1 MLRFNSKKIFTLYM
15 YAVIAIVS
23 VLIGG
28 IDYSNARCGT
38 SCSDWM
44 TNNLS
49 LLDVSPP
56 SSHITGDCCCSL
68 NKSLCAANSSSMT
81 CIFNVKTVKKPISR
95 HNQHQSYYLI
105 CGNNPALFMHKQVY
119 RDNFRHFFIKK
130 YPLYLQYS
138 ILIC

>member
-1 MLRFNSKKIFTLYM
+1 MLRFNSKTILTLYV

-28 IDYSNARCGT
+28 IDYGNARCGT
-38 SCSDWM
+38 GCSDRI

-49 LLDVSPP
+49 LVDVSPA

-68 NKSLCAANSSSMT
+68 KKSLCAANNSST
-81 CIFNVKTVKKPISR
+81 TYIFNVKTVQKPVSR
-95 HNQHQSYYLI
+95 HNPHQSHYLI
-105 CGNNPALFMHKQVY
+105 YSGNPTLFMHKQVY
-119 RDNFRHFFIKK
+119 RDQFRHFFIKK
-130 YPLYLQYS
+130 HPIYLQYS